1 MPRTYSDKLLLKL
14 YSEDTKW
21 KGAELAKACIKAN
34 IPAAY
39 AASALGVSKVTVH
52 SWFRGSSI
60 RQGNLKTVE
69 AFLSLMQKDTE
80 AGLLPVENLKAAK
93 QYIENMTG
101 TVI

>member
-1 MPRTYSDKLLLKL
+1 MPRTYGDKLLLDL
-14 YSEDTKW
+14 YSESATW

-52 SWFRGSSI
+52 SWFRGTSI
-60 RQGNLKTVE
+60 RQRNFKMVE

-80 AGLLPVENLKAAK
+80 AGLLPVKNLKDARK
-93 QYIENMTG
+93 YIENMTG
-101 TVI
+101 TAI